1 MLSYSS
7 VRDEE
12 APKRG
17 VDAQFI
23 IAADQLPETN
33 TRETTKH
40 THTQN
45 TLRERERER
54 ESRAGE
60 NGRSDGWMDV
70 VHYNGYIT
78 QYISLLYINVHRDE

>member
-54 ESRAGE
+54 ERAEQGKMVA
-60 NGRSDGWMDV
+60 RMDGWMLYTTTGTS
-70 VHYNGYIT
+70 HS
-78 QYISLLYINVHRDE
+78 ISLSYI

>member
-17 VDAQFI
+17 VDARFI

-40 THTQN
+40 THKTH
-45 TLRERERER
+45 RERERR
-54 ESRAGE
+54 GKWSLGWM
-60 NGRSDGWMDV
+60 DGWMLYTTAGTS
-70 VHYNGYIT
+70 HS
-78 QYISLLYINVHRDE
+78 ISLSYI

>member
-54 ESRAGE
+54 AQSRGKW
-60 NGRSDGWMDV
+60 SLGWMDGCCTLQR
-70 VHYNGYIT
+70 VHHTVYL
-78 QYISLLYINVHRDE
+78 SLIYKCT